1 MTEAK
6 QADINPPELKKSKKA
21 RNSSLKDLQIL
32 TDQDQETLK
41 QLQSALSSTG
51 SRNLRGKQLKTFSDM
66 INIIQKFCIRGDAY
80 DWRRCFVCGICWLN
94 NGIAINNR
102 RFGCLLGKCKSSING
117 SFQQLGYT
125 TAPSRSESYDSIVE
139 AIPILK
145 NDMPSLREWTL
156 RIRNPNITPAQAV
169 AAAAAAAAA
178 VAAAEENGQI
188 ANPPSGQIIDTQQ
201 QLAQFQPI
209 QDSQE
214 IQHQMQQ
221 PAPDQKISIAPQP
234 FSVQSMPQTTNTT
247 AELQAVASFTPDQQ
261 NYQQQNQ
268 SIQQITPIQ
277 IIPATM
283 STTAPLN
290 SQIHHSD
297 NTSHAN
303 EQQEVASND
312 QENHIVSVTS
322 EATTTETA

>member
-6 QADINPPELKKSKKA
+6 QADLNQPELKKSKKA
-21 RNSSLKDLQIL
+21 RNTSPRDLQIL

-156 RIRNPNITPAQAV
+156 RIRNTNNITPAQA
-169 AAAAAAAAA
+169 AAA
-178 VAAAEENGQI
+178 VNVQGDDNTQNG
-188 ANPPSGQIIDTQQ
+188 SIIDAQTQQ
-201 QLAQFQPI
+201 PIHFQPLPDT
-209 QDSQE
+209 QD
-214 IQHQMQQ
+214 IQHTTPQQ
-221 PAPDQKISIAPQP
+221 LTQDPQVTITPQP

-247 AELQAVASFTPDQQ
+247 AELQAVASFNPDSQ
-261 NYQQQNQ
+261 NYQQM
-268 SIQQITPIQ
+268 QQQPLQILQPVIDSPSITPVQ
-277 IIPATM
+277 PVPSNLPQAQAPEN
-283 STTAPLN
+283 TTFTNGQLQETN
-290 SQIHHSD
+290 Q
-297 NTSHAN
+297 N
-303 EQQEVASND
+303 EQQGSNQASVD
-312 QENHIVSVTS
+312 I
-322 EATTTETA
+322 EATTEAA

>member
-6 QADINPPELKKSKKA
+6 QADINPPELKKNKKA
-21 RNSSLKDLQIL
+21 RNSSLRDLQIL

-102 RFGCLLGKCKSSING
+102 RFGSLLGKCKSSING

-156 RIRNPNITPAQAV
+156 RIRNANLTPAQ

-178 VAAAEENGQI
+178 ADENGQI
-188 ANPPSGQIIDTQQ
+188 SNPPSGQIIDTQQ
-201 QLAQFQPI
+201 PLTQFQQI
-209 QDSQE
+209 QDGQEVSQQQTQQ
-214 IQHQMQQ
+214 IQ
-221 PAPDQKISIAPQP
+221 DQKISIVPQP

-247 AELQAVASFTPDQQ
+247 AELQAVASFTPDPQ
-261 NYQQQNQ
+261 NFQQQNQ
-268 SIQQITPIQ
+268 PIQQMQPIQ
-277 IIPATM
+277 IIPPASISAVT
-283 STTAPLN
+283 LN
-290 SQIHHSD
+290 PQTQQVDSASLA
-297 NTSHAN
+297 S
-303 EQQEVASND
+303 EQQETANG
-312 QENHIVSVTS
+312 QESHIVSVTP
-322 EATTTETA
+322 ETTNTDAA